1 MVQPFLRQ
9 WNRPALP
16 PPRLTA
22 GVYTTAGG
30 EAYALEVP
38 LPGLRPG
45 EITIEATPVGVKV
58 TTQGREDQQDDGR
71 QYLQREQPIQPL
83 SRLFASRQ
91 RVIKVDPAA

>member
-30 EAYALEVP
+30 EAYVLEVP
-38 LPGLRPG
+38 LP
-45 EITIEATPVGVKV
+45 
-58 TTQGREDQQDDGR
+58 DGR